1 MSPFKCSVCSREG
14 KTARSPADC
23 RTPNRCDFVYFS
35 EDAEAPRAPL
45 VAAVQ
50 PEPAPAG
57 GPPALEQSVR
67 TITPALLLT
76 FRDRQ
81 WTLDGPTVLGRNGTV
96 AVELFREFQ
105 QVSRRHCEL
114 TPLENNWW
122 LTNLS
127 ERSPTRLD
135 SLLLAA
141 LARKQ
146 LTPGRHDL
154 LLGDAMQFTLTLSPE
169 TAGHESAPD
178 PLADYRRRRAALGQ
192 MAKPVGPGTT

>member
-1 MSPFKCSVCSREG
+1 
-14 KTARSPADC
+14 
-23 RTPNRCDFVYFS
+23 
-35 EDAEAPRAPL
+35 